1 MLVAE
6 NQADLIVRL
15 EEASFHPRVIKYLG
29 CSFDCKGLRKGAKHM
44 QGLSHDQDLLT
55 TEGFLEV
62 WSPSIEHVCSVWEQ
76 DAFVFSF
83 GLLNDLEELRSN
95 LRRGWDTSI
104 GWASEDQ
111 ENILTFFN
119 CYILLFIA
127 VATTSCHWWEYAFI
141 ICLSATVEDADDET
155 VVHFA

>member
-76 DAFVFSF
+76 NAFVFCF
-83 GLLNDLEELRSN
+83 GLLNDLEKLSGY
-95 LRRGWDTSI
+95 LRRGRDTSI
-104 GWASEDQ
+104 
-111 ENILTFFN
+111 
-119 CYILLFIA
+119 
-127 VATTSCHWWEYAFI
+127 
-141 ICLSATVEDADDET
+141 
-155 VVHFA
+155 